1 MSTRPGSSLPTT
13 SPHQPEVSPRRI
25 SRRDKDL
32 DLPSPVAE
40 EPTSDAAATKS
51 TQEAKESPV
60 TGSGNAVQQPDPI
73 PAGALLAT
81 PADYQYRGSSDDS
94 DEEMADEEE
103 QDASGTDESE
113 ISLQDTPKVRAQD

>member
-1 MSTRPGSSLPTT
+1 M
-13 SPHQPEVSPRRI
+13 
-25 SRRDKDL
+25 
-32 DLPSPVAE
+32 AE

-51 TQEAKESPV
+51 TQEAKEGPV
-60 TGSGNAVQQPDPI
+60 TGSGNAVQQPDAT

-81 PADYQYRGSSDDS
+81 PADCQYRGSSDES

-113 ISLQDTPKVRAQD
+113 ISLQDTPKVNA